1 MEELKN
7 MLDYF
12 INERLDRVILSN
24 PRVKGEVVKAVIRP
38 VALKGNVMYQAE
50 EFTEKQAFH
59 RNLSAGEA
67 KEYIAGQLSSR
78 FKQGEISSAL
88 GTGRVLVG
96 KKGNMTVKMKKQA
109 PSKISAAPCPCR
121 RPTTGR
127 SAIF

>member
-50 EFTEKQAFH
+50 
-59 RNLSAGEA
+59 
-67 KEYIAGQLSSR
+67 
-78 FKQGEISSAL
+78 
-88 GTGRVLVG
+88 
-96 KKGNMTVKMKKQA
+96 
-109 PSKISAAPCPCR
+109 
-121 RPTTGR
+121 
-127 SAIF
+127 